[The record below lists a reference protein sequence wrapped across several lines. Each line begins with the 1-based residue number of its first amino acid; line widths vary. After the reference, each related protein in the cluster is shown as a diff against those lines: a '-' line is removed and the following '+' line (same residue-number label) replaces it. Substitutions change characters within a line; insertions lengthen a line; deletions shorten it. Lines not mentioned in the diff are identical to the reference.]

1 MTTGWLLASMLLLPL
16 AATAAAALA
25 RTLEAPPAAVIAV
38 NAVLPGSGLVLLG
51 RPLVEVVL
59 CVLMGEAAMVVAG
72 GTAAIGSLVP
82 FMVVAGAWA
91 AAHTPLNP
99 LHPEHPAA
107 AAVVRSPDDATAAL
121 AGPRPG
127 GRSATATAAGS
138 APATDDQRDAL
149 DDVGYAVA
157 VRCTEC
163 GADVDVP
170 VLQTM
175 AHCGFCGSD
184 HLVTGH
190 DETLWLTLPA
200 RVHDEASLREALL
213 DHYRYREYL
222 RLYQRS
228 VAPLERQ
235 ATEVGPTGALVTRPE
250 TSAAAAAAEAVVA
263 RKADAYRER
272 LAGTLR
278 LRDAERFLS
287 PYRHGVGTLYQATF
301 GRHPASN
308 DKRLSFTIE
317 TVEASVPATTAME
330 LPPMGKLSYL
340 RALRPAATCEA
351 RLRTLPLD
359 VDEAGLDRGFG
370 DLDRK
375 QLDRSLQVIR
385 TGVRFRR
392 EIAAVVWRPWW
403 MVGVDAPGISER
415 VLVDGASGSVSGMAP
430 FLNQEIL
437 DELPPEA
444 RAPGTGLRFVPM
456 ECPSC
461 GDEFPFDRDAVVHFC
476 ANCHRAF
483 EVRGARKVER
493 RYLRDAA
500 LADDPSPCPMPFWR
514 FPLRLRTSDGRLLT
528 DLWRLKDG
536 IDGVLDQV
544 GESAPVRRDALLV
557 PAVRCISSRLT
568 ASAYNRLFRWSVQQ
582 PPAVE
587 DGRFPL
593 DVAPRPYTVS
603 LEHDDARRV
612 APLYLAN
619 VFGRR
624 DLAKVNVHQVAAW
637 LFDARLEADG
647 ELCYALVPDPVTQP
661 FRAYLGRPR
670 PAALDDVVS

>member
-1 MTTGWLLASMLLLPL
+1 MTTAWLLASMLLLP
-16 AATAAAALA
+16 AAAAAAVLA
-25 RTLEAPPAAVIAV
+25 RTLQPPPAAAVAV
-38 NAVLPGSGLVLLG
+38 NAVLPGSGLVLLD
-51 RPLVEVVL
+51 RPVVEVVL
-59 CVLMGEAAMVVAG
+59 CVLMGEAAMLVAG

-82 FMVVAGAWA
+82 FIMVSAAWA

-107 AAVVRSPDDATAAL
+107 TRGRSRGTAPVTSPSAGTGATPSAARGPAAL
-121 AGPRPG
+121 ASAGDRP
-127 GRSATATAAGS
+127 
-138 APATDDQRDAL
+138 DASEE
-149 DDVGYAVA
+149 VGYAVA

-200 RVHDEASLREALL
+200 RAHDESSLRESLL

-235 ATEVGPTGALVTRPE
+235 ATEVGATGGLVTRPE
-250 TSAAAAAAEAVVA
+250 TSAAAAAAEAAVA
-263 RKADAYRER
+263 RRADVYRTR
-272 LAGTLR
+272 LASALR

-308 DKRLSFTIE
+308 DKRLSFTVG
-317 TVEASVPATTAME
+317 TVEASVPATTAMD

-340 RALRPAATCEA
+340 RALLPAATCGA
-351 RLRTLPLD
+351 DLRALPLD
-359 VDEAGLDRGFG
+359 LDEDTLGRGFG

-392 EIAAVVWRPWW
+392 EVAAVVWRPWW
-403 MVGVDAPGISER
+403 MVGVEGPGISER
-415 VLVDGASGSVSGMAP
+415 VLVDGASGSVVGTAP
-430 FLNQEIL
+430 FLNAEIL
-437 DELPPEA
+437 DELPSEA

-476 ANCHRAF
+476 GNCHRTF
-483 EVRGARKVER
+483 EVHGTRKVER
-493 RYLRDAA
+493 RYLLDAA
-500 LADDPSPCPMPFWR
+500 LTDDPSPRPLPFWR
-514 FPLRLRTSDGRLLT
+514 FPLRLRTADGQLLT
-528 DLWRLKDG
+528 DLWQLKDG

-544 GESAPVRRDALLV
+544 GEDPLRRRDTVLV

-568 ASAYNRLFRWSVQQ
+568 ASAYNRLFRWSVQH
-582 PPAVE
+582 PPTVAE
-587 DGRFPL
+587 GRFRL
-593 DVAPRPYTVS
+593 DVAPSPYTVS
-603 LEHDDARRV
+603 LDHDDARRI

-619 VFGRR
+619 AFGRR
-624 DLAKVNVHQVAAW
+624 DLAKVNVRQVAAW
-637 LFDARLEADG
+637 LFDAELEADG
-647 ELCYALVPDPVTQP
+647 ELCYASVPPPVTEP
-661 FRAYLGRPR
+661 FRGYLGRPR
-670 PAALDDVVS
+670 AAALADVVS